1 MGRPQPPKSAVLLHG
16 RRIGSLAELP
26 ADRALF
32 AFDDA
37 YVADAARP
45 TLSLAYLSE
54 SGGLCAAVREPR
66 RKLPPFFANLLP
78 EGALRAHMA
87 AAVGEPA
94 DGLAWL
100 LRFGRDLPG
109 AVTVQAEAPGPERAA
124 RARPLQPR
132 RSAPAGARRG
142 WRFSLAGSTLKFSAR
157 MTRGGRLKIAP
168 DGAGGTWIVK
178 LPHPLR
184 PALAENECAMLALAR
199 RAGIDAPEARLLD
212 PADVAGCPPQ
222 EHGGKALAVRRYDRD
237 ADGRPVHA
245 EDFAQVFGLQPGD
258 QRRAQLGYAEVAWVL
273 SEGPG
278 AAGVRELLRRLTF
291 AVVTGN
297 GDLHLKNLALR
308 YPDRRDPALAPACDL
323 AATAPYDP
331 GAELALPFGGERGL
345 DGIRRGQLR
354 RFARRARLPAEELA
368 AERLAAL
375 AARTAARIA
384 DAWRELDEKDLL
396 PRLLRAALDRRIGDV
411 ARRVCA

>member
-1 MGRPQPPKSAVLLHG
+1 M
-16 RRIGSLAELP
+16 
-26 ADRALF
+26 
-32 AFDDA
+32 
-37 YVADAARP
+37 
-45 TLSLAYLSE
+45 
-54 SGGLCAAVREPR
+54 REPR

-168 DGAGGTWIVK
+168 DGAGGTWLVK

-273 SEGPG
+273 SEGARRRRRARAAAAADVRRGHRQRRPAPEEPG
-278 AAGVRELLRRLTF
+278 AALSGPARPGAGAGLRPR
-291 AVVTGN
+291 
-297 GDLHLKNLALR
+297 GDRALR
-308 YPDRRDPALAPACDL
+308 P
-323 AATAPYDP
+323 
-331 GAELALPFGGERGL
+331 
-345 DGIRRGQLR
+345 RRGAGAAVRRRTRPGRHPPRPAAALR
-354 RFARRARLPAEELA
+354 AARARLPAEELA